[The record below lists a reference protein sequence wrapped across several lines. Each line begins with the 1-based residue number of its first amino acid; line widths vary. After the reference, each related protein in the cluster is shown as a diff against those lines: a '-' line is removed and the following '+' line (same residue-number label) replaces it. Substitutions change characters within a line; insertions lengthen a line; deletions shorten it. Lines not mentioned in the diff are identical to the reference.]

1 MQIDNPWVTG
11 QGAWSLFTKV
21 HPELGYKDG
30 PQQFYNFLR
39 LNREHLLRVGAIRR
53 AKKRFWIA
61 HRELFIA
68 HAFEL
73 ATGGANHGL

>member
-1 MQIDNPWVTG
+1 MQIENPWVTG
-11 QGAWSLFTKV
+11 QSAWKAFTEV

-39 LNREHLLRVGAIRR
+39 SNREALVRSGVLRR

-61 HRELFIA
+61 HQTRFIEQ
-68 HAFEL
+68 AFEL
-73 ATGGANHGL
+73 STGGQ